1 MNTTYIPNE
10 SIVKALI
17 TPVNS
22 PSRIVEG
29 KFRSD
34 NQYGETYYIGDDSY
48 PVEIVTIL
56 EVGGAAVCAG
66 N

>member
-1 MNTTYIPNE
+1 MNALYIPNG

-17 TPVNS
+17 TPINS
-22 PSRIVEG
+22 PSHIVEG

-48 PVEIVTIL
+48 PAEIVRIL
-56 EVGGAAVCAG
+56 EIGGVAV
-66 N
+66 